1 MQRFSSS
8 EYYNKWCAVAQTS
21 TMWTACKA
29 SSSYWCLCF
38 LAEIA
43 VTPEIIPN
51 RDGSL
56 TRNVKPCSPPP
67 SILGSGTGAGSRLA
81 AWVIDSAPP
90 LETLNK
96 ELGQVTQNIV
106 QLTRILEQI
115 ESMPT
120 IDAEVI

>member
-1 MQRFSSS
+1 MNITVSSVQLLRF
-8 EYYNKWCAVAQTS
+8 AQCGQHAKPVLPTLVFV
-21 TMWTACKA
+21 
-29 SSSYWCLCF
+29 YV
-38 LAEIA
+38 AEIA
-43 VTPEIIPN
+43 MTPSEIIPN

-90 LETLNK
+90 LESLSK

-115 ESMPT
+115 ESIPT

>member
-1 MQRFSSS
+1 MQHFSSD
-8 EYYNKWCAVAQTS
+8 EYYNRCCAVAQTS
-21 TMWTACKA
+21 TMWTACR
-29 SSSYWCLCF
+29 F
-38 LAEIA
+38 LLVSLFSFAEIA
-43 VTPEIIPN
+43 VTPPEIIPN

-81 AWVIDSAPP
+81 AWVIDSAPS
-90 LETLNK
+90 LETLSK

-115 ESMPT
+115 ESIPT